1 MKEKLKA
8 WLVQPIL
15 TGISYFIPVIC
26 MGGLLQSF
34 GTILGGAEVADAAGT
49 LAFYLYQAGSMTM
62 NMVVPVLSA
71 YIAYAVCDRPG
82 LAPGFLVGL
91 LSVEYKI
98 GFVGG
103 IVGGLA
109 VGYFCK
115 LVKEKLPLS
124 KDLSSLLPML
134 ILPTLGG
141 LFTILIMDYILG
153 PVLGGLQS
161 YLSTLFA
168 EMQSGSR
175 VLFGMVLGA
184 LMGVDLGGPVTKI
197 GTTVVN
203 GLVADGI
210 LGPEGA
216 KVCIG
221 VTATLGIGLS
231 TIISRRKY
239 TAAQRATGKSAII
252 LGCCQIAEGG
262 LPILLADPLR
272 VWPATIL
279 GNMVTGGIAMYFNVQ
294 SPVMMGG
301 LFAFP
306 VMKNVWPGAVLS
318 VAAGTLVTILVLA
331 LVRKDVSQTDAEPR
345 AEKEKSPLAQAEQS
359 LQPVAAGMALQQSTA
374 AQPALNAAAVTPD
387 WDPDDDLDIQIEY
400 E

>member
-8 WLVQPIL
+8 LLVQPIL
-15 TGISYFIPVIC
+15 TGISYFIPIIC

-34 GTILGGAEVADAAGT
+34 GTILGGADVAEAAGT
-49 LAFYLYQAGSMTM
+49 FAFYLYQGGSLTM
-62 NMVVPVLSA
+62 NLVVPVLAA
-71 YIAYAVCDRPG
+71 YISYSVCDRPG

-91 LSVEYKI
+91 LSIEYKI

-115 LVKEKLPLS
+115 LIKEKLPLS
-124 KDLSSLLPML
+124 KDLASLLPML
-134 ILPTLGG
+134 IIPTLGG
-141 LFTILIMDYILG
+141 LFAVLFMDYILG

-168 EMQSGSR
+168 QMQSGSR
-175 VLFGMVLGA
+175 VVFGMVLGA

-221 VTATLGIGLS
+221 VTATLGIGIS
-231 TIISRRKY
+231 TIVSRRKY

-272 VWPATIL
+272 VWPATII
-279 GNMVTGGIAMYFNVQ
+279 GNMVTGAIAMYFNVQ

-318 VAAGTLVTILVLA
+318 VVAGTLTTIVILA
-331 LVRKDVSQTDAEPR
+331 LVRKNVPESEASPRKAE
-345 AEKEKSPLAQAEQS
+345 AAATQAKPAPA
-359 LQPVAAGMALQQSTA
+359 PVLTQTA
-374 AQPALNAAAVTPD
+374 AQPAAAACAAGE
-387 WDPDDDLDIQIEY
+387 DDLDISIEF

>member
-8 WLVQPIL
+8 LLVQPIL
-15 TGISYFIPVIC
+15 TGISYFIPIIC

-34 GTILGGAEVADAAGT
+34 GTILGGADVAEAAGT
-49 LAFYLYQAGSMTM
+49 FAFYLYQGGSLTM
-62 NMVVPVLSA
+62 NLVGPVLAA
-71 YIAYAVCDRPG
+71 YISYSVCDRPG

-91 LSVEYKI
+91 LSIEYKI

-115 LVKEKLPLS
+115 LIKEKLPLS
-124 KDLSSLLPML
+124 KDLASLLPML
-134 ILPTLGG
+134 IIPTLGG
-141 LFTILIMDYILG
+141 LFAVLFMDYILG

-168 EMQSGSR
+168 QMQSGSR
-175 VLFGMVLGA
+175 VVFGMVLGA

-221 VTATLGIGLS
+221 VTATLGIGIS
-231 TIISRRKY
+231 TIVSRRKY

-272 VWPATIL
+272 VWPATII
-279 GNMVTGGIAMYFNVQ
+279 GNMVTGAIAMYFNVQ

-318 VAAGTLVTILVLA
+318 VVAGTLTTIVILA
-331 LVRKDVSQTDAEPR
+331 LVRKNVPESEASPRKAE
-345 AEKEKSPLAQAEQS
+345 AAATQAKPAPA
-359 LQPVAAGMALQQSTA
+359 PVLTQTA
-374 AQPALNAAAVTPD
+374 AQPAAAACAAGE
-387 WDPDDDLDIQIEY
+387 DDLDISIEF

>member
-1 MKEKLKA
+1 
-8 WLVQPIL
+8 
-15 TGISYFIPVIC
+15 
-26 MGGLLQSF
+26 
-34 GTILGGAEVADAAGT
+34 
-49 LAFYLYQAGSMTM
+49 M
-62 NMVVPVLSA
+62 NLVVPVLAA
-71 YIAYAVCDRPG
+71 YISYSVCDRPG

-91 LSVEYKI
+91 LSIEYKI

-115 LVKEKLPLS
+115 LIKEKLPLS
-124 KDLSSLLPML
+124 KDLASLLPML
-134 ILPTLGG
+134 IIPTLGG
-141 LFTILIMDYILG
+141 LFAVLFMDYILG

-168 EMQSGSR
+168 QMQSGSR
-175 VLFGMVLGA
+175 VVFGMVLGA

-221 VTATLGIGLS
+221 VTATLGIGIS
-231 TIISRRKY
+231 TIVSRRKY

-272 VWPATIL
+272 VWPATII
-279 GNMVTGGIAMYFNVQ
+279 GNMVTGAIAMYFNVQ

-318 VAAGTLVTILVLA
+318 VVAGTLTTIVILA
-331 LVRKDVSQTDAEPR
+331 LVRKNVPESEASPRKAE
-345 AEKEKSPLAQAEQS
+345 AAATQAKPAPA
-359 LQPVAAGMALQQSTA
+359 PVLTQTA
-374 AQPALNAAAVTPD
+374 AQPAAAACAAGE
-387 WDPDDDLDIQIEY
+387 DDLDISIEF

>member
-141 LFTILIMDYILG
+141 LFTILVMDYILG

-331 LVRKDVSQTDAEPR
+331 LVRKDVPQTDAEPR
-345 AEKEKSPLAQAEQS
+345 TEKEKSPLAQAEQS
-359 LQPVAAGMALQQSTA
+359 LQPAAAGMALQQNTA
-374 AQPALNAAAVTPD
+374 AQPALNAAAATPD

>member
-8 WLVQPIL
+8 LRVQPIL
-15 TGISYFIPVIC
+15 TGISYFIPIIC

-34 GTILGGAEVADAAGT
+34 GTILGGADVAEAAGT
-49 LAFYLYQAGSMTM
+49 FAFYLYQGGSLTM
-62 NMVVPVLSA
+62 NLVVPVLAA
-71 YIAYAVCDRPG
+71 YISYSVCDRPG

-91 LSVEYKI
+91 LSIEYKI

-115 LVKEKLPLS
+115 LIKEKLPLS
-124 KDLSSLLPML
+124 KDLASLLPML
-134 ILPTLGG
+134 IIPTLGG
-141 LFTILIMDYILG
+141 LFAVLFMDYILG

-168 EMQSGSR
+168 QMQSGSR
-175 VLFGMVLGA
+175 VVFGMVLGA

-221 VTATLGIGLS
+221 VTATLGIGIS
-231 TIISRRKY
+231 TIVSRRKY

-272 VWPATIL
+272 VWPATII
-279 GNMVTGGIAMYFNVQ
+279 GNMVTGAIAMYFNVQ

-318 VAAGTLVTILVLA
+318 VVAGTLTTIVILA
-331 LVRKDVSQTDAEPR
+331 LVRKNVPESEASPRKAEAAATQAKP
-345 AEKEKSPLAQAEQS
+345 APAPVLAQ
-359 LQPVAAGMALQQSTA
+359 TA
-374 AQPALNAAAVTPD
+374 AQPAAAACAAGE
-387 WDPDDDLDIQIEY
+387 DDLDISIEF

>member
-331 LVRKDVSQTDAEPR
+331 LVRKDVPQTDAEPR
-345 AEKEKSPLAQAEQS
+345 AEIETSPLAQAEQS

>member
-8 WLVQPIL
+8 LLVQPIL
-15 TGISYFIPVIC
+15 TGISYFIPIIC

-34 GTILGGAEVADAAGT
+34 GTILGGADVAEAAGT
-49 LAFYLYQAGSMTM
+49 FAFYLYQGGSLTM
-62 NMVVPVLSA
+62 NLVVPVLAA
-71 YIAYAVCDRPG
+71 YISYSVCDRPG

-91 LSVEYKI
+91 LSIEYKI

-115 LVKEKLPLS
+115 LIKEKLPLS
-124 KDLSSLLPML
+124 KDLASLLPML
-134 ILPTLGG
+134 IIPTLGG
-141 LFTILIMDYILG
+141 LFAVLFMDYILG

-168 EMQSGSR
+168 QMQSGSR
-175 VLFGMVLGA
+175 VVFGMVLGA

-221 VTATLGIGLS
+221 VTATLGIGIS
-231 TIISRRKY
+231 TIVSRRKY

-252 LGCCQIAEGG
+252 VGCCQIAEGG

-272 VWPATIL
+272 VWPATII
-279 GNMVTGGIAMYFNVQ
+279 GNMVTGAIAMYFNVQ

-318 VAAGTLVTILVLA
+318 VVAGTLTTIVILA
-331 LVRKDVSQTDAEPR
+331 LVRKNVPESEASPRKAE
-345 AEKEKSPLAQAEQS
+345 AAATQAKPAPA
-359 LQPVAAGMALQQSTA
+359 PVLTQTA
-374 AQPALNAAAVTPD
+374 AQPAAAACAAGE
-387 WDPDDDLDIQIEY
+387 DDLDISIEF

>member
-8 WLVQPIL
+8 LVVQPVL

-34 GTILGGAEVADAAGT
+34 GTILGGTGVAEATGT
-49 LAFYLYQAGSMTM
+49 FAYYLYQGGTLTM
-62 NMVVPVLSA
+62 SMVVPVLAA
-71 YIAYAVCDRPG
+71 YIAYAICDRPG

-103 IVGGLA
+103 ILGGIA

-124 KDLSSLLPML
+124 KDLASLLPML
-134 ILPTLGG
+134 ILPILGG
-141 LFTILIMDYILG
+141 LFVVLSMCYVFG
-153 PVLGGLQS
+153 PVLGGLQT
-161 YLSTLFA
+161 YLSSLFA

-175 VLFGMVLGA
+175 IVFGMVLGA

-231 TIISRRKY
+231 TIISKRKY
-239 TAAQRATGKSAII
+239 TGAQRATGKSAIV

-279 GNMVTGGIAMYFNVQ
+279 GNMVTGAIAMYFNVQ

-318 VAAGTLVTILVLA
+318 VAVGTLVTIVMLA
-331 LVRKDVSQTDAEPR
+331 ICRKTVTEDKPAVTEKPESIPVSVP
-345 AEKEKSPLAQAEQS
+345 
-359 LQPVAAGMALQQSTA
+359 A
-374 AQPALNAAAVTPD
+374 AQPVMQAAAPPEGAVIEAIDTE
-387 WDPDDDLDIQIEY
+387 DDLDIHIEY

>member
-8 WLVQPIL
+8 LLVQPIL
-15 TGISYFIPVIC
+15 TGISYFIPIIC

-34 GTILGGAEVADAAGT
+34 GTILGGADVAEAAGT
-49 LAFYLYQAGSMTM
+49 FAFYLYQGGSLTM
-62 NMVVPVLSA
+62 NLVVPVLAA
-71 YIAYAVCDRPG
+71 YISYSVCDRPG

-91 LSVEYKI
+91 LSIEYKI

-115 LVKEKLPLS
+115 LIKEKLPLS
-124 KDLSSLLPML
+124 KDLASLLPML
-134 ILPTLGG
+134 IIPTLGG
-141 LFTILIMDYILG
+141 LFAVLFMDYILG

-168 EMQSGSR
+168 QMQSGSR
-175 VLFGMVLGA
+175 VVFGMVLGA

-221 VTATLGIGLS
+221 VTATLGIGIS
-231 TIISRRKY
+231 TIVSRRKY

-272 VWPATIL
+272 VWPATII
-279 GNMVTGGIAMYFNVQ
+279 GNMVTGAIAMYFNVQ

-318 VAAGTLVTILVLA
+318 VVAGTLTTIVILA
-331 LVRKDVSQTDAEPR
+331 LVRKNVPESEASPRKAE
-345 AEKEKSPLAQAEQS
+345 AAATQAKPAPA
-359 LQPVAAGMALQQSTA
+359 PVLTQTA
-374 AQPALNAAAVTPD
+374 AQPAAAACAAGE
-387 WDPDDDLDIQIEY
+387 DDLDISIEFD
-400 E
+400 

>member
-8 WLVQPIL
+8 LLVQPIL
-15 TGISYFIPVIC
+15 TGISYFIPIIC

-34 GTILGGAEVADAAGT
+34 GTILGGADVAEAAGT
-49 LAFYLYQAGSMTM
+49 FAFYLYQGGSLTM
-62 NMVVPVLSA
+62 NLVVPGLAA
-71 YIAYAVCDRPG
+71 YISYSVCDRPG

-91 LSVEYKI
+91 LSIEYKI

-115 LVKEKLPLS
+115 LIKEKLPLS
-124 KDLSSLLPML
+124 KDLASLLPML
-134 ILPTLGG
+134 IIPTLGG
-141 LFTILIMDYILG
+141 LFAVLFMDYILG

-168 EMQSGSR
+168 QMQSGSR
-175 VLFGMVLGA
+175 VVFGMVLGA

-221 VTATLGIGLS
+221 VTATLGIGIS
-231 TIISRRKY
+231 TIVSRRKY

-272 VWPATIL
+272 VWPATII
-279 GNMVTGGIAMYFNVQ
+279 GNMVTGAIAMYFNVQ

-318 VAAGTLVTILVLA
+318 VVAGTLTTIVILA
-331 LVRKDVSQTDAEPR
+331 LVRKNVPESEASPRKAE
-345 AEKEKSPLAQAEQS
+345 AAATQAKPAPA
-359 LQPVAAGMALQQSTA
+359 PVLTQTA
-374 AQPALNAAAVTPD
+374 AQPAAAACAAGE
-387 WDPDDDLDIQIEY
+387 DDLDISIEF

>member
-231 TIISRRKY
+231 TIIRRRKY

-331 LVRKDVSQTDAEPR
+331 LVRKDVPQTDAEPR

>member
-8 WLVQPIL
+8 LLVQPIL
-15 TGISYFIPVIC
+15 TGISYFIPIIC

-34 GTILGGAEVADAAGT
+34 GTILGGADVAEAAGT
-49 LAFYLYQAGSMTM
+49 FAFYLYQGGSLTM
-62 NMVVPVLSA
+62 NLVVPVLAA
-71 YIAYAVCDRPG
+71 YISYSVCDRPG

-91 LSVEYKI
+91 LSIEYKI

-115 LVKEKLPLS
+115 LIKEKLPLS
-124 KDLSSLLPML
+124 KDLASLLPML
-134 ILPTLGG
+134 IIPTLGG
-141 LFTILIMDYILG
+141 LFAVLFMDYILG

-168 EMQSGSR
+168 QMQSGSR
-175 VLFGMVLGA
+175 VVFGMVLGA

-221 VTATLGIGLS
+221 VTATLGIGIS
-231 TIISRRKY
+231 TIVSRRKY

-272 VWPATIL
+272 VWPATII
-279 GNMVTGGIAMYFNVQ
+279 GNMVTGAIAMYFNVQ

-318 VAAGTLVTILVLA
+318 VVAGTLTTIVILA
-331 LVRKDVSQTDAEPR
+331 LVRKNVPESDY
-345 AEKEKSPLAQAEQS
+345 
-359 LQPVAAGMALQQSTA
+359 AG
-374 AQPALNAAAVTPD
+374 
-387 WDPDDDLDIQIEY
+387 
-400 E
+400 

>member
-1 MKEKLKA
+1 MKEKLKSL
-8 WLVQPIL
+8 LVQPIL

-34 GTILGGAEVADAAGT
+34 GTIIGGAGVADAAGT
-49 LAFYLYQAGSMTM
+49 FACYLYQGGSLTM
-62 NMVVPVLSA
+62 NMVVPVLAA
-71 YIAYAVCDRPG
+71 YISYSVCDRPG

-91 LSVEYKI
+91 LSIEYKI

-115 LVKEKLPLS
+115 LIKEKLPLS
-124 KDLSSLLPML
+124 KDLASLLPML
-134 ILPTLGG
+134 IIPTLGG
-141 LFTILIMDYILG
+141 LFAVLFMDYVLG

-161 YLSTLFA
+161 WLSTLFA
-168 EMQSGSR
+168 QMQSGSR
-175 VLFGMVLGA
+175 VVFGMVLGA

-221 VTATLGIGLS
+221 VTATLGIGIS
-231 TIISRRKY
+231 TIVSKRKY

-272 VWPATIL
+272 VWPATII
-279 GNMVTGGIAMYFNVQ
+279 GNMVTGAIAMYFNVQ

-318 VAAGTLVTILVLA
+318 VVAGTLTTIIILA
-331 LVRKDVSQTDAEPR
+331 LIRKNVPET
-345 AEKEKSPLAQAEQS
+345 QS
-359 LQPVAAGMALQQSTA
+359 
-374 AQPALNAAAVTPD
+374 QPAASADILQATGADSAHQPAPAVTSAAAATASPVSC
-387 WDPDDDLDIQIEY
+387 DDDLDISIEF

>member
-1 MKEKLKA
+1 
-8 WLVQPIL
+8 
-15 TGISYFIPVIC
+15 
-26 MGGLLQSF
+26 
-34 GTILGGAEVADAAGT
+34 
-49 LAFYLYQAGSMTM
+49 M
-62 NMVVPVLSA
+62 NMVVPVLAA
-71 YIAYAVCDRPG
+71 YISYSVCDRPG

-91 LSVEYKI
+91 LSIEYKI

-115 LVKEKLPLS
+115 LIKEKLPLS
-124 KDLSSLLPML
+124 KDLASLLPML
-134 ILPTLGG
+134 IIPTLGG
-141 LFTILIMDYILG
+141 LFAVLFMDYVLG

-161 YLSTLFA
+161 WLSTLFA
-168 EMQSGSR
+168 QMQSGSR
-175 VLFGMVLGA
+175 VVFGMVLGA

-221 VTATLGIGLS
+221 VTATLGIGIS
-231 TIISRRKY
+231 TIVSKRKY

-272 VWPATIL
+272 VWPATII
-279 GNMVTGGIAMYFNVQ
+279 GNMVTGAIAMYFNVQ

-318 VAAGTLVTILVLA
+318 VVAGTLTTIIILA
-331 LVRKDVSQTDAEPR
+331 LIRKNVPET
-345 AEKEKSPLAQAEQS
+345 QS
-359 LQPVAAGMALQQSTA
+359 
-374 AQPALNAAAVTPD
+374 QPAASADILQATGADSAHQPAPAVTSAAAATASPVSC
-387 WDPDDDLDIQIEY
+387 DDDLDISIEFD
-400 E
+400 

>member
-8 WLVQPIL
+8 LLVQPIL
-15 TGISYFIPVIC
+15 TGISYFIPIIC

-34 GTILGGAEVADAAGT
+34 GTILGGADVAEAAGT
-49 LAFYLYQAGSMTM
+49 FAFYLYQGGSLTM
-62 NMVVPVLSA
+62 NLVVPVLAA
-71 YIAYAVCDRPG
+71 YISYSVCDRPG

-91 LSVEYKI
+91 LSIEYKI

-115 LVKEKLPLS
+115 LIKEKLPLS
-124 KDLSSLLPML
+124 KDLASLLPML
-134 ILPTLGG
+134 IIPTLGG
-141 LFTILIMDYILG
+141 LFAVLFMDYILG

-168 EMQSGSR
+168 QMQSGSR
-175 VLFGMVLGA
+175 VVFGMVLGA

-221 VTATLGIGLS
+221 VTATLGIGIS
-231 TIISRRKY
+231 TIVSRRKY

-272 VWPATIL
+272 VWPATII
-279 GNMVTGGIAMYFNVQ
+279 GNMVTGAIAMYFNVQ

-318 VAAGTLVTILVLA
+318 VVAGTLTTIVILA
-331 LVRKDVSQTDAEPR
+331 LVRKNVPESEASPRKAEAAATQAKP
-345 AEKEKSPLAQAEQS
+345 APAPVLAQ
-359 LQPVAAGMALQQSTA
+359 TA
-374 AQPALNAAAVTPD
+374 AQPAAAACAAGE
-387 WDPDDDLDIQIEY
+387 DDLDISIEF

>member
-8 WLVQPIL
+8 LLVQPIL
-15 TGISYFIPVIC
+15 TGISYFIPIIC

-34 GTILGGAEVADAAGT
+34 GTILGGADVAEAAGT
-49 LAFYLYQAGSMTM
+49 FAFYLYQGGSLTM
-62 NMVVPVLSA
+62 NLVVPVLAA
-71 YIAYAVCDRPG
+71 YISYSVCDRPG

-91 LSVEYKI
+91 LSIEYKI

-115 LVKEKLPLS
+115 LIKEKLPLS
-124 KDLSSLLPML
+124 KDLASLLPML
-134 ILPTLGG
+134 IIPTLGG
-141 LFTILIMDYILG
+141 LFAVLFMDYILG

-168 EMQSGSR
+168 QMQSGSR
-175 VLFGMVLGA
+175 VVFGMVLGA

-221 VTATLGIGLS
+221 VTATLGIGIS
-231 TIISRRKY
+231 TIVSRRKY

-272 VWPATIL
+272 VWPATII
-279 GNMVTGGIAMYFNVQ
+279 GNMVTGAIAMYFDVQ

-318 VAAGTLVTILVLA
+318 VVAGTLTTIVILA
-331 LVRKDVSQTDAEPR
+331 LVRKNVPESEASPRKAE
-345 AEKEKSPLAQAEQS
+345 AAATQAKPAPA
-359 LQPVAAGMALQQSTA
+359 PVLTQTA
-374 AQPALNAAAVTPD
+374 AQPAAAACAAGE
-387 WDPDDDLDIQIEY
+387 DDLDISIEF

>member
-8 WLVQPIL
+8 LLVQPIL
-15 TGISYFIPVIC
+15 TGISYFIPIIC

-34 GTILGGAEVADAAGT
+34 GTILGGADVAEAAGT
-49 LAFYLYQAGSMTM
+49 FAFYLYQGGSLTM
-62 NMVVPVLSA
+62 NLVVPVLAA
-71 YIAYAVCDRPG
+71 YISYSVCDRPG

-91 LSVEYKI
+91 LSIEYKI

-115 LVKEKLPLS
+115 LIKEKLPLS
-124 KDLSSLLPML
+124 KDLASLLPML
-134 ILPTLGG
+134 IIPTLGG
-141 LFTILIMDYILG
+141 LFAVLFMDYVLG

-168 EMQSGSR
+168 QMQSGSR
-175 VLFGMVLGA
+175 VVFGMVLGA

-221 VTATLGIGLS
+221 VTATLGIGIS
-231 TIISRRKY
+231 TIVSRRKY

-272 VWPATIL
+272 VWPATII
-279 GNMVTGGIAMYFNVQ
+279 GNMVTGAIAMYFNVQ

-306 VMKNVWPGAVLS
+306 VMKNVWPGAALS
-318 VAAGTLVTILVLA
+318 VVAGTLTTIVILA
-331 LVRKDVSQTDAEPR
+331 LVRKNVPESEASPRKAEP
-345 AEKEKSPLAQAEQS
+345 AATQAKPAPA
-359 LQPVAAGMALQQSTA
+359 PVLTQTA
-374 AQPALNAAAVTPD
+374 AQPAAAACTAGE
-387 WDPDDDLDIQIEY
+387 DDLDISIEF

>member
-8 WLVQPIL
+8 LVVQPVL

-34 GTILGGAEVADAAGT
+34 GTILGGTGVEEATGT
-49 LAFYLYQAGSMTM
+49 FAYYLYQGGALTM
-62 NMVVPVLSA
+62 GMVVPVLAA
-71 YIAYAVCDRPG
+71 YIAYAICDRPG

-103 IVGGLA
+103 IIGGIA

-115 LVKEKLPLS
+115 LVKDKLPLS
-124 KDLSSLLPML
+124 KDLASLLPML
-134 ILPTLGG
+134 ILPILGG
-141 LFTILIMDYILG
+141 LFVVLSMDYILG

-161 YLSTLFA
+161 YLSSLFA

-175 VLFGMVLGA
+175 IVFGMVLGA
-184 LMGVDLGGPVTKI
+184 LMGVDLGGPVTKV

-231 TIISRRKY
+231 TIINKRKY

-279 GNMVTGGIAMYFNVQ
+279 GNMVTGAIAMYFNVQ

-318 VAAGTLVTILVLA
+318 VAIGTLVTIVVLA
-331 LVRKDVSQTDAEPR
+331 LCRKNVTEEPVKAQTASAEAMPESKP
-345 AEKEKSPLAQAEQS
+345 A
-359 LQPVAAGMALQQSTA
+359 LQTAPVASAEAIDTS
-374 AQPALNAAAVTPD
+374 N
-387 WDPDDDLDIQIEY
+387 DLDIHIEF